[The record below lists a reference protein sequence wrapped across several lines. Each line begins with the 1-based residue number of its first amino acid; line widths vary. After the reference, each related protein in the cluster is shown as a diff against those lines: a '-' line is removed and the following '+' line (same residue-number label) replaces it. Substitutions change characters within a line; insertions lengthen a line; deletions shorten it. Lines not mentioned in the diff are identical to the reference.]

1 MSDSARVCSILGT
14 CGSFGS
20 STNQTNLDILN
31 ETLELDLRLE
41 GWTAD
46 LPPEWSDVTL
56 NLISHSKRPNWSKN
70 LLSGP
75 GAPEQMY
82 SYPNR
87 MAASKWILCRATRI
101 RLNITLLEFLHQR
114 PYLKSEYSGLEA
126 RTIDL
131 LISLS
136 TEISYSLPY
145 FLALSFD
152 GSSDFASAT
161 DTPTLWGYMTLWP
174 AYISS
179 LCLHHKLVK
188 RMDSLSRGTWFR
200 RMIGFLRESIG
211 IAKAQILLNETLTQE
226 MDLYPFVERT

>member
-1 MSDSARVCSILGT
+1 MSDASKVCFMLGA
-14 CGSFGS
+14 CSDLGST
-20 STNQTNLDILN
+20 TNQTNLDILN

-46 LPPEWSDVTL
+46 LPPEWSNVTL
-56 NLISHSKRPNWSKN
+56 NLVSHSKRPNWSKY

-75 GAPEQMY
+75 GAPEQIY
-82 SYPNR
+82 SYSNR
-87 MAASKWILCRATRI
+87 IAASKWIMCRATRI
-101 RLNITLLEFLHQR
+101 RLNITLLEFLHKR

-131 LISLS
+131 LISLA

-145 FLALSFD
+145 FLALSSD

-161 DTPTLWGYMTLWP
+161 DIPTLWGYMALWP
-174 AYISS
+174 AYTSS

-188 RMDSLSRGTWFR
+188 DMDFLSRGTWFR
-200 RMIGFLRESIG
+200 RLIGFLRESIG

-226 MDLYPFVERT
+226 MDSYPFVE